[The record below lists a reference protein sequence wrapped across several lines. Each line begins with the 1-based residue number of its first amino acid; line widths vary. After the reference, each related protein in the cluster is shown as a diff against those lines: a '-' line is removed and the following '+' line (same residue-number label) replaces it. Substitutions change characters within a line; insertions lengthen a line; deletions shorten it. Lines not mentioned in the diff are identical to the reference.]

1 MSTTVKWGLITGM
14 VSVFF
19 GLISNMLGLS
29 EQGEFSGMSWL
40 MLVLSLGGTFYTI
53 YLGIKETKE
62 EKFGG
67 YLTVGQGFK
76 TGMGIALI
84 ASVIGFAFSLI
95 YLNLIDPGMV
105 GRIADI
111 QEQQLEQK
119 GMSEEQLEAA
129 RSMSG
134 MFMNAWFF
142 SLMGIVFSLFWGL
155 IQSLIAA
162 SILKKEAPPTLHDDT
177 PTAPV
182 A

>member
-19 GLISNMLGLS
+19 GLVSNMLGLS
-29 EQGEFSGMSWL
+29 EKGGFTGMSL
-40 MLVLSLGGTFYTI
+40 LLTVLSLGATFYTI
-53 YLGIKETKE
+53 YLGIKEAKE

-84 ASVIGFAFSLI
+84 ASLISFAFSLI
-95 YLNLIDPGMV
+95 YLNLIDPDMV
-105 GRIADI
+105 SRVTAVAEE
-111 QEQQLEQK
+111 QWEQQ
-119 GMSEEQLEAA
+119 GMSEEQIEAA

-142 SLMGIVFSLFWGL
+142 SLMAIVFGLFWGL

-162 SILKKEAPPTLHDDT
+162 SILKKEAPPTLHEEPPT
-177 PTAPV
+177 MPTA
-182 A
+182 